1 MAKTERQLE
10 KRKAILEKQKG
21 VEPSINPLDYK
32 VSLMLA
38 LNWYNINKTNDDKKA
53 WALGY
58 VTDIDE
64 NKKLSRLDDMYFR
77 SVGTLIRIKT
87 NGGYLDDNE
96 ETFIINTLNELLL
109 IKPPTRKKTPSIIVE
124 TIKQRPEVPYL
135 DKVLEDL
142 ETEIDDIVK
151 TGYPLAYKFKI
162 TPSNLTV
169 TEARNVISYLKPLV
183 SEIQEVCGGE
193 CPQLNEAYSHINSS
207 RLKSFLKKLND
218 LGVACA
224 QRKVVNTNK
233 KTSTPAQIIANL
245 KFLKECTDI
254 GIKSLPPLK
263 LLDSSLV
270 ILYDVKYRK
279 LTFVKPVKG
288 SKLSVNKSTLTNY
301 SLEAS
306 FSKIIRKIED
316 IKTFVGLSVKDK
328 EKYLMNLTSKPHP
341 FNGRLNENTLIIH
354 IT

>member
-38 LNWYNINKTNDDKKA
+38 LNWYNINKTNEDKKA

-64 NKKLSRLDDMYFR
+64 NKKLSRLDDLYFR

-96 ETFIINTLNELLL
+96 ETFIINTLNDLLL

-124 TIKQRPEVPYL
+124 TIQHPEVPYL

-151 TGYPLAYKFKI
+151 KGYPLAYKFKI
-162 TPSNLTV
+162 SPSNLTV
-169 TEARNVISYLKPLV
+169 TEARNIISYLKPLV
-183 SEIQEVCGGE
+183 AEIQEVCGGD
-193 CPQLNEAYSHINSS
+193 CQQLNEAYSHIKSS
-207 RLKSFLKKLND
+207 RLTSFLRKLND
-218 LGVACA
+218 LGGACA
-224 QRKVVNTNK
+224 QRKVATVNL

-254 GIKSLPPLK
+254 GIKSLSPLK

-279 LTFVKPVKG
+279 LTYIKPVKG
-288 SKLSVNKSTLTNY
+288 SKLSVNKSSLTNY
-301 SLEAS
+301 SLELS
-306 FSKIIRKIED
+306 FSKILRKIEEL
-316 IKTFVGLSVKDK
+316 KTFVDLSVKEK